1 MRWRRYEARVVS
13 QLKIRTTSASN
24 CPLILR
30 CNYWSAMKILVVE
43 DELKMASLL
52 LRGFRNNGDV
62 ADVTRT
68 GEDAV
73 WMTAATTYDAV
84 VLDVMLPGMDGFET
98 LAALRKAG
106 RWTPV

>member
-1 MRWRRYEARVVS
+1 
-13 QLKIRTTSASN
+13 
-24 CPLILR
+24 
-30 CNYWSAMKILVVE
+30 MKILVVE

-73 WMTAATTYDAV
+73 WMTAATNYDAV

-98 LAALRKAG
+98 LAKLRESDCRPRRRRRRLLDEAVLVRGASGALARDRPSGA
-106 RWTPV
+106 R